1 MTVNQG
7 LIPKYQSPKYPSPPP
22 TIKAATSST
31 PIRAARESP
40 FRKSFGCSFS
50 LLLSEK
56 SRALKQNPAEM
67 SRICLLVFYM
77 KRGYRVYGIARNS
90 AEY

>member
-7 LIPKYQSPKYPSPPP
+7 LIPKYQSPKYPNPPP
-22 TIKAATSST
+22 TINAATSST

-50 LLLSEK
+50 LLYPK
-56 SRALKQNPAEM
+56 NRAH
-67 SRICLLVFYM
+67 
-77 KRGYRVYGIARNS
+77 
-90 AEY
+90 